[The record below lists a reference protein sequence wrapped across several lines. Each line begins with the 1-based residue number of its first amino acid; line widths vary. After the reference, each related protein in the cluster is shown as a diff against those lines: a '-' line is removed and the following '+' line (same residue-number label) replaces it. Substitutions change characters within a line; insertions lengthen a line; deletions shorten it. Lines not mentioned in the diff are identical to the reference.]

1 MIKPAN
7 RVNITSEYY
16 FSTKLRE
23 IAKRNAAGEEII
35 NLGIGNP
42 DMLPSR
48 STINTLKNEISK
60 PDAHGYQ
67 PYKGIDELR
76 DAYANWYKNKFQ
88 VKLDPEK
95 EILPLIGS
103 KEGIL
108 HISLAFLNPGDKV
121 LIPDPGYPTYSAV
134 SKMIGAMPVTYK
146 LEQKLNWLPDLGKL
160 SKQDLSDVKLMWIN
174 YPNMPTGANANKAI
188 FKKLLDFAKANN
200 IVLCNDNPYSFIL
213 NEHPL
218 SILSI
223 PGAKDIAIELN
234 SLSKSHNMA
243 GWRMG
248 MLASNPTFIQHILK
262 IKSNADSG
270 IFKPL
275 QKAAVSALNNP
286 VSWYT
291 NLNTNYANR
300 QKIVF
305 QILDHLKCSYETNQ
319 VGMFV
324 WAQIPDSANSSE
336 QFSEFILN
344 KVKVF
349 ITPGFIFGEQG
360 KKFIRVSLSNSR
372 DKLLLAKSRISSNI

>member
-1 MIKPAN
+1 MIIPAN

-23 IAKRNAAGEEII
+23 IAKRNAMGEDII

-42 DMLPSR
+42 DLLPSN
-48 STINTLKNEISK
+48 STIETLQQEIPK
-60 PDAHGYQ
+60 VDAHGYQ
-67 PYKGIDELR
+67 PYKGISELR
-76 DAYANWYKNKFQ
+76 DAYANWYNSKFK
-88 VKLDPEK
+88 VELNPEN

-121 LIPDPGYPTYSAV
+121 LIPDPGYPTYAAV
-134 SKMIGAMPVTYK
+134 SKMIGAEPMIYK
-146 LEQKLNWLPDLGKL
+146 LKRSLNWLPDLKAL

-174 YPNMPTGANANKAI
+174 YPNMPTGARIKKTDFIELLKFARAN
-188 FKKLLDFAKANN
+188 D

-213 NEHPL
+213 NEKPM

-223 PGAKDIAIELN
+223 SGAKNIAIELN

-248 MLASNPTFIQHILK
+248 MLASNSTFIQHILK

-286 VSWYT
+286 ESWYK
-291 NLNTNYANR
+291 NLNKEYAYR
-300 QKIVF
+300 QKIAHEMLD
-305 QILDHLKCSYETNQ
+305 ILNCNYQKKQ

-324 WAQIPDSANSSE
+324 WAHIPSNFETSE
-336 QFSEFILN
+336 SFSEKLLN
-344 KVKVF
+344 EAAVF
-349 ITPGFIFGEQG
+349 ITPGFIFGEEGQ
-360 KKFIRVSLSNSR
+360 KYIRISLSNSQE
-372 DKLLLAKSRISSNI
+372 KLQLAKSRIISNI

>member
-1 MIKPAN
+1 MIQPAE
-7 RVNITSEYY
+7 RVKITTEYY

-23 IAKRNAAGEEII
+23 IARRNELGEDII

-42 DMLPSR
+42 DLLPSDL
-48 STINTLKNEISK
+48 TIRTLEKEISK

-76 DAYANWYKNKFQ
+76 KAYTSWYRDKFK
-88 VKLDPEK
+88 VELNPDK

-108 HISLAFLNPGDKV
+108 HISLAFLNPGDEV
-121 LIPDPGYPTYSAV
+121 LIPDPGYPTYAAV
-134 SKMIGAMPVTYK
+134 SKMIGAIPKTYK
-146 LEQKLNWLPDLGKL
+146 LERHLNWLPDLKKL
-160 SKQDLSDVKLMWIN
+160 KTQDLSKVKLMWIN
-174 YPNMPTGANANKAI
+174 YPNMPTGAQI
-188 FKKLLDFAKANN
+188 KKEDFISLLDFAKEND

-213 NEHPL
+213 NEKPQ
-218 SILSI
+218 SILEI
-223 PGAKDIAIELN
+223 QGAKDIAIELN

-248 MLASNPTFIQHILK
+248 MLASNETFIQHILK

-275 QKAAVSALNNP
+275 QKAAVSALE
-286 VSWYT
+286 SSEEWYT
-291 NLNTNYANR
+291 NLNKEYANR
-300 QKIVF
+300 QKIAH
-305 QILDHLKCSYETNQ
+305 QILDHLNCKYQNEQ

-324 WAQIPDSANSSE
+324 WAKIPKNFKDSKA
-336 QFSEFILN
+336 FSEHLLN
-344 KVKVF
+344 KSGIF

-360 KKFIRVSLSNSR
+360 QQYVRISLSNAQE
-372 DKLLLAKSRISSNI
+372 KLSLAKSRILSN